1 VLGSL
6 ESSTRALFLASTKV
20 YITKR
25 GYLVQTVIKL
35 LHIKENVSFFPAEML
50 HLQSFTEKKK
60 DNKKVHRKK
69 RAWWE
74 KIQKQNAS

>member
-1 VLGSL
+1 M
-6 ESSTRALFLASTKV
+6 
-20 YITKR
+20 
-25 GYLVQTVIKL
+25 VQTVIKL